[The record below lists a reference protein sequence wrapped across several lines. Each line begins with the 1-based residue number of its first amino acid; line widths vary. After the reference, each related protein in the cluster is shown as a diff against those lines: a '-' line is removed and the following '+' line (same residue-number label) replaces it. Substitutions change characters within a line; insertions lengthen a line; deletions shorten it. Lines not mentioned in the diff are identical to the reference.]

1 MAEGSCPKMWLVE
14 KKVIRHKLDLGY
26 ERIQIPV
33 RVKFE
38 YEVKDGSAIINSL
51 TLHLLY
57 NQQILAKRY
66 PQLDLLAL
74 DASIH
79 RTAKREILN
88 ELNQSGLL
96 RVDQRLE
103 GET

>member
-1 MAEGSCPKMWLVE
+1 MDEGNYPKMWLVE
-14 KKVIRHKLDLGY
+14 KKVIKHRLDLGY

-38 YEVKDGSAIINSL
+38 YEVKEGSVIMDSL
-51 TLHLLY
+51 MLHLLY
-57 NQQILAKRY
+57 NQQILKKRY
-66 PQLDLLAL
+66 PQLDLISL

-79 RTAKREILN
+79 QTVKREILN

-96 RVDQRLE
+96 RVDESLK
-103 GET
+103 GKA

>member
-1 MAEGSCPKMWLVE
+1 MDEGNYPNMWLIE
-14 KKVIRHKLDLGY
+14 KKVIQHRLDLGY

-38 YEVKDGSAIINSL
+38 YEVKDGSVIMDSL

-57 NQQILAKRY
+57 NQQILEKRY
-66 PQLDLLAL
+66 PQLDLITL

-96 RVDQRLE
+96 RVDERLE